1 MLLSSLV
8 IPLGWPIYS
17 IFIFWYKSLVRLA
30 AIDSILSP
38 LSWYGNQLLLLL
50 DSWLWP
56 CVVPL
61 LCARVCVFLR
71 AIVVGQPSL
80 PLLLDRPSK
89 RWLLFVSGV
98 IDARAARRL
107 EAELGEVGYMT
118 GNFLVRLNLTVATTL
133 RQDLTPKLS
142 LETVS

>member
-1 MLLSSLV
+1 M
-8 IPLGWPIYS
+8 
-17 IFIFWYKSLVRLA
+17 
-30 AIDSILSP
+30 
-38 LSWYGNQLLLLL
+38 
-50 DSWLWP
+50 
-56 CVVPL
+56 
-61 LCARVCVFLR
+61 
-71 AIVVGQPSL
+71 
-80 PLLLDRPSK
+80 
-89 RWLLFVSGV
+89 SGV

>member
-1 MLLSSLV
+1 M
-8 IPLGWPIYS
+8 
-17 IFIFWYKSLVRLA
+17 
-30 AIDSILSP
+30 
-38 LSWYGNQLLLLL
+38 
-50 DSWLWP
+50 
-56 CVVPL
+56 PL

-89 RWLLFVSGV
+89 RRLLFVSGV
-98 IDARAARRL
+98 IGARAARR
-107 EAELGEVGYMT
+107 LGEVGYMT
-118 GNFLVRLNLTVATTL
+118 GNFLVRLNLTGATTL